1 MNKVFAGI
9 ITAAVFFSVSVN
21 AFAAVSTVTVE
32 NNDTASKPITYTY
45 NSEKQGETEKS
56 IKPLMTELQNLYKK
70 GKITQKI
77 TVKSESAG
85 KRNVSMTLRLSLQ
98 DKADEALTQSEKD
111 ALAYYD
117 IKVTDSNGQILY
129 SEDNGDYKKG
139 NRDIPLGILN
149 KLSDTESQTYDITI
163 SVNKELDKA
172 SVKNDADKLDWSIV
186 SDVYIPV
193 DEVTPKPASIVTSA
207 PTIVP
212 SSAVVENKNG
222 VITFSA
228 GEYLCGKDIPAGRY
242 VMSGSGKV
250 RVYSP
255 DGAVKSTVAL
265 KNKGENINGVEEY
278 IVNLSEGEKL
288 SAEADITLT
297 PHTSKATASPK
308 PTKTPS
314 ASKAT
319 ATPKAGTS
327 SKTNP
332 KTGDA
337 APIAIVFALGIMSI
351 AAVIFIEINKRNQY

>member
-1 MNKVFAGI
+1 MNKIFASI
-9 ITAAVFFSVSVN
+9 LSAAMIFSVSVS

-32 NNDTASKPITYTY
+32 NDDTASKPITYTY
-45 NSEKQGETEKS
+45 NSEKQGKTVKS
-56 IKPLMTELQNLYKK
+56 IKPLITELQNLYKR
-70 GKITQKI
+70 GKVTQKI

-98 DKADEALTQSEKD
+98 NKKDEALTQSERD

-117 IKVTDSNGQILY
+117 IKIADSNGEILY
-129 SEDNGDYKKG
+129 SEDNGDYKEG
-139 NRDIPLGILN
+139 NRDIPLGVFN
-149 KLSDTESQTYDITI
+149 KLADTESKTYDITI

-172 SVKNDADKLDWSIV
+172 SVKNDADKLDWSVV
-186 SDVYIPV
+186 SDVYIPTV
-193 DEVTPKPASIVTSA
+193 EVTPTPVPVMTSV

-212 SSAVVENKNG
+212 SSGTVENKNG

-250 RVYSP
+250 RVYSSE
-255 DGAVKSTVAL
+255 GTVKSTVAL
-265 KNKGENINGVEEY
+265 KNKGESINGVEEY
-278 IVNLSEGEKL
+278 IVNLADGEKL

-297 PHTSKATASPK
+297 PHTSKATATPK

-319 ATPKAGTS
+319 ATPKAGAS
-327 SKTNP
+327 GKTNP
-332 KTGDA
+332 KTGDI
-337 APIAIVFALGIMSI
+337 APIAIVSIIGIMSI
-351 AAVIFIEINKRNQY
+351 AAVIFIEIKKRNQY